1 MYPVGLICQV
11 CVQSSDDPSLL
22 LRPLEK
28 CRQIL
33 APRSHLPVQGR
44 VGQLGVQVVEVVG
57 EEHHL
62 APHPARVHP
71 ELLEAQQRV
80 DRHRLA
86 EVADPELVGPAEWA
100 QERGSQDCDPP
111 FL

>member
-1 MYPVGLICQV
+1 MTPVGLICQV

-22 LRPLEK
+22 LRPPEE

-62 APHPARVHP
+62 APHPARVPP
-71 ELLEAQQRV
+71 ELLEHAPDPGDMPHLAPEELFITAPLIFICARKAQ
-80 DRHRLA
+80 D
-86 EVADPELVGPAEWA
+86 
-100 QERGSQDCDPP
+100 
-111 FL
+111 